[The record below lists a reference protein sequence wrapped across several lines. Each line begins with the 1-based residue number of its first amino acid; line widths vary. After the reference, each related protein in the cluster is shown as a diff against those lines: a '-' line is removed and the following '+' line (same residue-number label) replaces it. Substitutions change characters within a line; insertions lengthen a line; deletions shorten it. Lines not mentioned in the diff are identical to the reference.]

1 MFFFYV
7 VVLNT
12 DLLPGAVAGVLQ
24 SNGKKQER
32 HHVAGPDNIELLM
45 QCHPPPLP
53 SFSVM

>member
-7 VVLNT
+7 VALNT

-32 HHVAGPDNIELLM
+32 HNVAGPDNIELLM